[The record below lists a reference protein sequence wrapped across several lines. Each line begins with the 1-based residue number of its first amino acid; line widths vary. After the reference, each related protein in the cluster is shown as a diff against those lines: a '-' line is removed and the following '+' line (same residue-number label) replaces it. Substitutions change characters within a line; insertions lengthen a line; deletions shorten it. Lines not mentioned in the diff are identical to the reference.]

1 MSAVAPREALPA
13 LPALPAHLT
22 LGDSSVGSRRGRMLR
37 RALQLA
43 DLVGLALAFLV
54 SSALF
59 APVDDLVSPDLE
71 VVFLVATLALWIVL
85 AKIYGLYE
93 RDEERADHST
103 SDEIFSVVNLVTVG
117 MWLVFVSASLTGLAE
132 PSLGRLVSHW
142 ALAAFFV
149 LAARTIARTI
159 CRRTAG
165 YVQNTVIVGAGAVGQ
180 LVARKVLQHPEYR
193 LNLVGFVDESPRR
206 KRADLGDVR
215 LLGGPGDL
223 ADIVECKNVDRI
235 VVAFSQEPDARTMA
249 VIRSLSERDVIVDV
263 VPRLFDLVGPRA
275 SVHSIEGM
283 PLVTLPPTRLA
294 PSTLAVKRVLDIV
307 GAACLLVLTAPLFA
321 YAALRIKLDSPGPV
335 FFRQTR
341 LGTNM
346 RTFTALKFRSMKV
359 ETDAS
364 AHREYVRG
372 IMSADAT
379 LDDSGVYKLRR
390 DDAVTP
396 FGRWLRKTSLDELPQ
411 LINVLRGE
419 MSLVGPRPC
428 IPYETENFEAHHFE
442 RFLVPQGITGLWQV
456 TARASSTFGEA
467 LEMDVAYARGWSL
480 ALDLRLLLKTP
491 FALVRQRSATA

>member
-1 MSAVAPREALPA
+1 MSVVARGEALPA
-13 LPALPAHLT
+13 LPAQFELRVGA
-22 LGDSSVGSRRGRMLR
+22 GSRRGRLMR
-37 RALQLA
+37 RALLFA
-43 DLVGLALAFLV
+43 DLVGLAVAFLV

-59 APVDDLVSPDLE
+59 SDRAPGDDVVSPDLE
-71 VVFLVATLALWIVL
+71 VVFLIGTLPLWIVL

-103 SDEIFSVVNLVTVG
+103 SDEIFGVVNLVTVG
-117 MWLVFVSASLTGLAE
+117 MWLVFVFASLTGLAD
-132 PSLGRLVSHW
+132 PSLGRLVTHW
-142 ALAAFFV
+142 GLAVFFVIAVRALA
-149 LAARTIARTI
+149 RTL
-159 CRRTAG
+159 CRRSAG
-165 YVQNTVIVGAGAVGQ
+165 YVQNTVIVGAGVVGQ

-193 LNLVGFVDESPRR
+193 LNLLGFVDDSPRR
-206 KRADLGDVR
+206 KRRDIGEAR
-215 LLGGPGDL
+215 LLGGRDEL
-223 ADIVECKNVDRI
+223 AEIVERKNVDRI
-235 VVAFSQEPDARTMA
+235 VVAFSQEPDARTMEL
-249 VIRSLSERDVIVDV
+249 IRSLSERDVIVDV

-294 PSTLAVKRVLDIV
+294 PSTLAVKRVIDIV

-346 RTFTALKFRSMKV
+346 RTFEALKFRSMKV
-359 ETDAS
+359 ATDAS
-364 AHREYVRG
+364 VHREYVRG
-372 IMSADAT
+372 IMSAEAT
-379 LDDSGVYKLRR
+379 LDDSGVYKLQRE
-390 DDAVTP
+390 DAITP

-428 IPYETENFEAHHFE
+428 IPYETENFKQHHFE

-456 TARASSTFGEA
+456 TARASATFGEA
-467 LEMDVAYARGWSL
+467 LEMDVAYVRGWSM

-491 FALVRQRSATA
+491 FALLRQRGATA